1 MDLSGGQLVNIHL
14 LDSMKPSNV
23 GNDFN
28 PKTYYITSSKY
39 NTYIKWSSFNDAL
52 QQPTLR
58 MYRIGDVK
66 FLLGIPL
73 ETYTNHLL
81 WGGRSYPL
89 VTINNETLAI
99 PYMDTDNNINGN
111 GIIFEPEK
119 TDIVWWFRNRVPFTN
134 HISYTMFLY
143 NEPTGL
149 YIYLETKYLGKNSD
163 GSFYRNFINSATS
176 FAVTAEEYNSG
187 KLPVVLKYNSPGRAA
202 ECIIFRESSNAVPY
216 RETPFYDIVKTLYI
230 PYSLFNEDVEGHK
243 GTSPA
248 NWTMQVSHDPSGAY
262 HSFRSYGKELDP
274 TDTSIVKP
282 YS

>member
-1 MDLSGGQLVNIHL
+1 MNVTDGQLVNMHL

-23 GNDFN
+23 GNEFN
-28 PKTYYITSSKY
+28 PKTYYIASSNY
-39 NTYIKWSSFNDAL
+39 NTYIKWSPFNDAL

-58 MYRIGDVK
+58 MYRIGDAK

-99 PYMDTDNNINGN
+99 PYMDVDNNINGN
-111 GIIFEPEK
+111 GIRFEPEK
-119 TDIVWWFRNRVPFTN
+119 TDIVWWFRNHIPFTN
-134 HISYTMFLY
+134 SIAYTMFLY

-149 YIYLETKYLGKNSD
+149 YIYLETMYFSKLSN
-163 GSFYRNFINSATS
+163 GSINRGFINSAIS
-176 FAVTAEEYNSG
+176 FVVTAEEYNSG
-187 KLPVVLKYNSPGRAA
+187 KLPVVLKWNSKTSR
-202 ECIIFRESSNAVPY
+202 ECIIFRESSNAAPY
-216 RETPFYDIVKTLYI
+216 RETPFYDIVKTLHMG
-230 PYSLFNEDVEGHK
+230 YSLFNEDVEGHK

-274 TDTSIVKP
+274 NDTSIVKP

>member
-1 MDLSGGQLVNIHL
+1 MNVTDGQLVNIHL
-14 LDSMKPSNV
+14 LDSMKPSTV
-23 GNDFN
+23 GNEFN
-28 PKTYYITSSKY
+28 PKTYYIASSDY
-39 NTYIKWSSFNDAL
+39 NTYIKWSPFNDAL

-58 MYRIGDVK
+58 MYRIGDAK

-99 PYMDTDNNINGN
+99 PYMDADNNINGN
-111 GIIFEPEK
+111 GIRFEPEK
-119 TDIVWWFRNRVPFTN
+119 TDIVWWFRNHIPFTN
-134 HISYTMFLY
+134 NIAYTMFLY

-149 YIYLETKYLGKNSD
+149 YIYLETMYFSKGGN
-163 GSFYRNFINSATS
+163 GSIHRGFINSATS

-187 KLPVVLKYNSPGRAA
+187 KLPVVLRWNSKTSR
-202 ECIIFRESSNAVPY
+202 ECIIFRESSNVAPY
-216 RETPFYDIVKTLYI
+216 RETPFYDIVKTLHMG
-230 PYSLFNEDVEGHK
+230 YSLFNEDVEGHK

-274 TDTSIVKP
+274 NDTSIVKP

>member
-1 MDLSGGQLVNIHL
+1 
-14 LDSMKPSNV
+14 
-23 GNDFN
+23 
-28 PKTYYITSSKY
+28 
-39 NTYIKWSSFNDAL
+39 
-52 QQPTLR
+52 
-58 MYRIGDVK
+58 MYRIGDAK

-111 GIIFEPEK
+111 GILFEPEK

-134 HISYTMFLY
+134 SIAYTMFLY

-149 YIYLETKYLGKNSD
+149 YIYLETMYYSKM
-163 GSFYRNFINSATS
+163 RNGAINRGFINSATS
-176 FAVTAEEYNSG
+176 FVVTADEYRSG
-187 KLPVVLKYNSPGRAA
+187 KLPVVLKYNSASSR
-202 ECIIFRESSNAVPY
+202 ECIIFRETSNGAPY
-216 RETPFYDIVKTLYI
+216 RETPFYDIVKTLHI
-230 PYSLFNEDVEGHK
+230 SYSLFNENVEGHK

-274 TDTSIVKP
+274 NDTSIVKP

>member
-1 MDLSGGQLVNIHL
+1 MNVTDGQLVNIHL

-23 GNDFN
+23 GNEFN
-28 PKTYYITSSKY
+28 PKTYYIASSDY
-39 NTYIKWSSFNDAL
+39 NTYIKWSPFNDAL

-58 MYRIGDVK
+58 MYRIGDAK

-99 PYMDTDNNINGN
+99 PYMDADNNINGN
-111 GIIFEPEK
+111 GIRFEPEK
-119 TDIVWWFRNRVPFTN
+119 TDIVWWFRNHIPFTN
-134 HISYTMFLY
+134 NIVYTMFLY

-149 YIYLETKYLGKNSD
+149 YIYLETMYFSKGGN
-163 GSFYRNFINSATS
+163 GSIHRGFINSAIS

-187 KLPVVLKYNSPGRAA
+187 KLPVVLRWNSKTSRD
-202 ECIIFRESSNAVPY
+202 CIIFRESSNAAPY
-216 RETPFYDIVKTLYI
+216 RETPFYDIVKTLHMG
-230 PYSLFNEDVEGHK
+230 YSLFNEDVEGHK

-274 TDTSIVKP
+274 NDTSIVKP